1 MVLAGP
7 VRCFPLPCYTERMT
21 REQVRR
27 SFPFGIILGVA
38 VGIALGIA
46 RSNMAIGIG
55 VGAGLAI
62 VFGVAFDRKDRSAS

>member
-1 MVLAGP
+1 MSLAGP
-7 VRCFPLPCYTERMT
+7 VRCFALACYTERMT

-46 RSNMAIGIG
+46 RSNLAIGIG

-62 VFGVAFDRKDRSAS
+62 VFGVALDRRGRGAS